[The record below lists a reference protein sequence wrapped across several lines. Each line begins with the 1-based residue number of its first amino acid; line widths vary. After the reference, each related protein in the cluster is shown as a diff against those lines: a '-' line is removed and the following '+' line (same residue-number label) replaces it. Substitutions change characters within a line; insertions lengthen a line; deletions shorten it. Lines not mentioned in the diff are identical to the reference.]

1 MATDK
6 TLVMITGAN
15 SGIGFEWS
23 SQLMEKG
30 GFHVFVCSRS
40 SIRAKLPSKTFN
52 LVAAAAKHVEATY
65 GRLDVLINNAAIA
78 LEEPT
83 RENMTQ
89 SFNNNATSVWFLTQ
103 ALGDLLKKSNTTAR
117 VINVSSGMGSVAT
130 KLDHTSWVT
139 AIPALPYRAS
149 KTALSIIT
157 AQLVWEFKDDN
168 VKFFTVCPGFT
179 VSNLGKANT
188 EENGAK
194 PTDVAVKGLMNIVT
208 GERDG
213 EASKFLHSDGLYD
226 W

>member
-1 MATDK
+1 MLQLDQTDD
-6 TLVMITGAN
+6 A
-15 SGIGFEWS
+15 
-23 SQLMEKG
+23 
-30 GFHVFVCSRS
+30 
-40 SIRAKLPSKTFN
+40 SI
-52 LVAAAAKHVEATY
+52 AAAAKHVESTY

-83 RENMTQ
+83 RENMAL

-139 AIPALPYRAS
+139 ALSAQPYRAS
-149 KTALSIIT
+149 KTALSMIT

-213 EASKFLHSDGLYD
+213 EASKFLHADGLYD